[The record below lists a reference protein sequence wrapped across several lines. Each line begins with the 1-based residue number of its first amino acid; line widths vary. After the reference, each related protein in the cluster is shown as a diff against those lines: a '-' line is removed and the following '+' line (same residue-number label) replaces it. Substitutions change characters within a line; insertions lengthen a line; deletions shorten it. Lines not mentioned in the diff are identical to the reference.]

1 MVHPYPLVFHDIC
14 AVTGGRHG
22 RGIERHQSKA
32 LASISGR
39 FQISWGAPRLTPALM
54 MPSALTSLASQ
65 LAVIVVFILFSF
77 GLLAAT
83 RLKTGARRSADSQS
97 GKVPDERNDGL
108 DLLAGLIAFGVACN
122 ILLILPGLIEIL
134 TGSSEQP
141 ILMLH
146 QFCSGL
152 TTAAALVV
160 ALLGFL
166 ALMQSNRWPVSK
178 SLLCLSSPLATRFGT
193 DAIKPIND
201 ASLRVLF
208 FVPAVLLLSAPY
220 LGLQYDTGLYH
231 LPSLLHFQAYGPE
244 LGLANFHFSFG
255 FFNLQQF
262 AQVSLQN
269 LSPSRFILSPS
280 LNLIFLEAFILTVVS
295 SLASIQKPDKPN
307 GSRQTTTRALLYLS
321 TGLIFGV
328 QSLNSLVS
336 FDADFAVSMTT
347 LMLVYIL
354 YFCGPGLRRDQ
365 ALALSLFLP
374 LLKLSGALGLGLI
387 ILLELLHQ
395 LPAIKGHRLRGAF
408 GVVDLVLRNIKRK
421 SALAGAYLLAY
432 AGMLATNLITSGYL
446 LFPLP
451 MTGPWGEQAVPLAS
465 TKFIRSAL
473 VTNYARFDDNISLSA
488 SLYPKHLTLADWLP
502 RFLSTSRGQLM
513 TFWIVSALAL
523 FLVLAAMTIAG
534 RRTIR
539 ERKLMHLSTCL
550 LPVTILALLALP
562 PNPRFFPWIGSLIGF
577 EFTELVILYPLISL
591 LSSTMLMSLLS
602 VRLQR
607 SLLKSTGPDP
617 YSVRSLSK
625 DQLYGWH
632 SRHESSAD
640 SKGIPVRSPRKDK
653 CWSIQPPCTP
663 YLPSAEGKSKKTTMN

>member
-1 MVHPYPLVFHDIC
+1 M
-14 AVTGGRHG
+14 
-22 RGIERHQSKA
+22 
-32 LASISGR
+32 
-39 FQISWGAPRLTPALM
+39 
-54 MPSALTSLASQ
+54 ASQ
-65 LAVIVVFILFSF
+65 LAVITVFILFSF

-83 RLKTGARRSADSQS
+83 RLKTGARGSTNSQS
-97 GKVPDERNDGL
+97 RKVPEERNDGL
-108 DLLAGLIAFGVACN
+108 DLLAGLIAFGVVCN
-122 ILLILPGLIEIL
+122 ILLILPGLIERL
-134 TGSSEQP
+134 TGSGEQP

-146 QFCSGL
+146 RFCSGL
-152 TTAAALVV
+152 STAAVLVV

-166 ALMQSNRWPVSK
+166 ALMQSNHWPVPKPLRSIT
-178 SLLCLSSPLATRFGT
+178 SPLASRFGT
-193 DAIKPIND
+193 DAINPIND

-208 FVPAVLLLSAPY
+208 FVPAVYLLSVPY

-231 LPSLLHFQAYGPE
+231 LPSVLHFQAFGPE

-295 SLASIQKPDKPN
+295 SLASIQKPEKPN
-307 GSRQTTTRALLYLS
+307 GSRQTTTRALLYLA
-321 TGLIFGV
+321 TGLLFGI

-347 LMLVYIL
+347 LMLVYIV

-374 LLKLSGALGLGLI
+374 LLKLSGALGLALI
-387 ILLELLHQ
+387 LLLELLHQ
-395 LPAIKGHRLRGAF
+395 RPAIKNYRLRGAF
-408 GVVDLVLRNIKRK
+408 RVVGLALRTLKMK
-421 SALAGAYLLAY
+421 STLAGATLLAY

-488 SLYPKHLTLADWLP
+488 SVYPKHLTLSDWLP

-513 TFWIVSALAL
+513 TFWIVSALVL
-523 FLVLAAMTIAG
+523 FLVLAAMTIAS
-534 RRTIR
+534 RRKIR
-539 ERKLMHLSTCL
+539 EQKLMHLSACL
-550 LPVTILALLALP
+550 LPVTVLALLALP

-577 EFTELVILYPLISL
+577 EFTELVIFYPLISL
-591 LSSTMLMSLLS
+591 LTSTLLMSLLS

-607 SLLKSTGPDP
+607 SLLKATGPEQ
-617 YSVRSLSK
+617 YSIRSLSK
-625 DQLYGWH
+625 NQLYGWH
-632 SRHESSAD
+632 SRHESAAD
-640 SKGIPVRSPRKDK
+640 SKGIQVRSPKKDK